1 MDAGLKNS
9 EDTMMKCHVCGERM
23 APTNSDLPFRLGPTT
38 IVVLKQLPVLEC
50 VNCSEVSIEDP
61 VMRKID
67 NLLEQTD
74 DSTELAVIP
83 YAAVV

>member
-1 MDAGLKNS
+1 
-9 EDTMMKCHVCGERM
+9 MMKCHVCGERM
-23 APTNSDLPFRLGPTT
+23 VPTISDLPFRLGPTT

-50 VNCSEVSIEDP
+50 VNCSEISIEDP
-61 VMRKID
+61 VMGKIEG
-67 NLLEQTD
+67 LLKQTD